1 MNSTKVKQH
10 QLQTY
15 IASYLS
21 KGFKMDRVFRDILSR
36 LVSDLTITRNQFE
49 TLIPF
54 LKREQ
59 QFWGMTEEKILEYF
73 RPLIRSKKTELYPT
87 KEQPSVTLEPFYT

>member
-1 MNSTKVKQH
+1 MNTKVKQH

-15 IASYLS
+15 IVSYLA

-59 QFWGMTEEKILEYF
+59 QFWGMTDDKIFEYF

-87 KEQPSVTLEPFYT
+87 KDQPSVTLEPFFS

>member
-1 MNSTKVKQH
+1 
-10 QLQTY
+10 
-15 IASYLS
+15 
-21 KGFKMDRVFRDILSR
+21 MDRVFRDILSR

-59 QFWGMTEEKILEYF
+59 QFWGMTDDKIFEYF
-73 RPLIRSKKTELYPT
+73 RPLIRAKKTELYPT
-87 KEQPSVTLEPFYT
+87 KDQPSVTLEPFFS

>member
-1 MNSTKVKQH
+1 
-10 QLQTY
+10 
-15 IASYLS
+15 
-21 KGFKMDRVFRDILSR
+21 MDRVFRHILSR